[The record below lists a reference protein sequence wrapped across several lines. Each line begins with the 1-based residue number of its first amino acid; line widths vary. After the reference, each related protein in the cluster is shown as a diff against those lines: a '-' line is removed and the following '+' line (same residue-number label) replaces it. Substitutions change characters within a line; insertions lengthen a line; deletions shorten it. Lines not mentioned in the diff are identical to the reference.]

1 MEARSSELR
10 PLALSRRTWLLTAA
24 GVFAATLS
32 AFVAVGAAL
41 PVLPRFVRGPVGA
54 GDVAVGVV
62 IGAFSLS
69 AIMVRPWAGH
79 LADRRGRKPAVV
91 AGTLLTALSGVLL
104 LTSAS
109 LAVVLA
115 SRLVM
120 GAGEGL
126 LFTAGSAWIVDL
138 APEDRQGQTIGLF
151 GLSVWGGLTLG
162 PVLGDQLLRLAGY
175 DAVWVMMASVP
186 LGGAVVAWRLSEN
199 RRPREEHA
207 PGPLIPRAVVAP
219 GASLALAN
227 AGYATMAA
235 FVVLALAH
243 RGIGH
248 GALVF
253 TAYAASVAGS
263 RVLLGRLPD
272 AIGARRSAALAG
284 LAEAAGLAVIAE
296 ASSWPVA
303 VAGGVIM
310 GAGFSLLY
318 PALALAVVQRTGAH
332 ARGRALGGFTAF
344 FDLGMG
350 LGAPVAGAL
359 AALGGYGLAFWV
371 GTGAALG
378 AALIAWYML
387 PGPGR

>member
-1 MEARSSELR
+1 
-10 PLALSRRTWLLTAA
+10 
-24 GVFAATLS
+24 
-32 AFVAVGAAL
+32 
-41 PVLPRFVRGPVGA
+41 
-54 GDVAVGVV
+54 
-62 IGAFSLS
+62 
-69 AIMVRPWAGH
+69 
-79 LADRRGRKPAVV
+79 
-91 AGTLLTALSGVLL
+91 
-104 LTSAS
+104 
-109 LAVVLA
+109 
-115 SRLVM
+115 M

-151 GLSVWGGLTLG
+151 GLSVWGGMTLG
-162 PVLGDQLLRLAGY
+162 PLLGDQLLSLAGY

-186 LGGAVVAWRLSEN
+186 LVGAAVAWRLSET
-199 RRPREEHA
+199 RRAPAAHA

-253 TAYAASVAGS
+253 TAYAAAVVGS

-272 AIGARRSAALAG
+272 VIGARRSAALAG

-296 ASSWPVA
+296 AGSWPVA
-303 VAGGVIM
+303 VAGGVVM

-318 PALALAVVQRTGAH
+318 PALALAVVQRTGKH

-350 LGAPVAGAL
+350 LGAPAAGAL

-371 GTGAALG
+371 GTGAAVG
-378 AALIAWYML
+378 AALVAWYLL
-387 PGPGR
+387 PGR